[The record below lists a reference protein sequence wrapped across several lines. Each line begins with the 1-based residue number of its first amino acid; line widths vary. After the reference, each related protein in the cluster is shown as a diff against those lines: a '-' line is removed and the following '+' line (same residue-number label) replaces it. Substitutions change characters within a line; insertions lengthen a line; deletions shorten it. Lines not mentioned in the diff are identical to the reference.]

1 MNKNMKKNCCVI
13 TCLMLVVVVVC
24 LVINKYRN
32 ENMENQNVMGNVAQA
47 VDLAATVHQPTQPPE
62 DDEGDSSEEKF
73 TEHASTDCMPKE
85 TLTPEELLPQDT
97 GANAWSLSQPQGSGS
112 LKDKN
117 FLQAGYN
124 IGINTVGQTLRNA
137 NMQLR
142 SDPPNPQVAVSPW
155 QQSTINADTNRK
167 PFEIGGCA

>member
-13 TCLMLVVVVVC
+13 TCLMLVVVVLC

-32 ENMENQNVMGNVAQA
+32 ENMENQNVMGNVAPA
-47 VDLAATVHQPTQPPE
+47 VDLAAAVHQPTE
-62 DDEGDSSEEKF
+62 DEDEDEDDSSEEKF
-73 TEHASTDCMPKE
+73 TEQASTDCMPKE

-155 QQSTINADTNRK
+155 QQSTISADTNRK